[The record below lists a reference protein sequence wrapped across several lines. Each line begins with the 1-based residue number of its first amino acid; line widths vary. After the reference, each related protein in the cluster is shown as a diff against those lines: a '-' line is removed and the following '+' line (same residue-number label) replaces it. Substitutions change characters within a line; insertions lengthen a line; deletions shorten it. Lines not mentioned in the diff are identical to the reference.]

1 MRFKITLEVV
11 PDVFGTV
18 LPISYQHEL
27 SIAVARLLQSNA
39 EAYTSWLA
47 SNGFTP
53 EDAQQMPLY
62 SVSNLYVPKIY
73 VKGDRLQINVPRVQF
88 WISFFPESGT
98 KEYLERVA
106 LGQDFVLGDQKSRVM
121 FRVTSIDDVTPVQY
135 QMAMDYQTLSPVVVL
150 GVRPNKSVE
159 YLSPQNRYFAEFMV
173 QGLIE
178 RWEFLHRAPYMGERR
193 FSFQMLGP
201 ERRKLVSSGSGSLK
215 HQKVIGY
222 MMKFRLKLDPQLQE
236 VAYVGG
242 IGDRIEQGFG
252 YLELL
257 DKSNK

>member
-1 MRFKITLEVV
+1 M

-18 LPISYQHEL
+18 LPISYQQEL

-39 EAYTSWLA
+39 KAYSSWLA

-73 VKGDRLQINVPRVQF
+73 VQGDRLQINVPRVQF

-159 YLSPQNRYFAEFMV
+159 YLFPQNRYFAEFMV

-178 RWEFLHRAPYMGERR
+178 RWEFLNRAPYMGERR

-201 ERRKLVSSGSGSLK
+201 ERRKSVSTGSGSLK